1 VSPQFWWYVTRASGI
16 VAWLMLTASVIWGV
30 ILSTKAFPEQRRP
43 AWLLDLHRWLG
54 GLTVSFVAIHL
65 IALVAD
71 SYVHFT
77 LIDLAVPFA
86 SDWKPGAVAL
96 GVIATWLLVAVE
108 VTSLAM
114 RRLPKRVWRA
124 IHLSSYAV
132 FWLASIH
139 AALAGTDRA
148 QRLYQVTA
156 AASIIAVAWAL
167 MYRLA
172 NRRSTVIDVGH
183 SGATATREKLPAA
196 GDD

>member
-1 VSPQFWWYVTRASGI
+1 
-16 VAWLMLTASVIWGV
+16 
-30 ILSTKAFPEQRRP
+30 
-43 AWLLDLHRWLG
+43 
-54 GLTVSFVAIHL
+54 LTVSFVAIHL

-108 VTSLAM
+108 LTSLAM
-114 RRLPKRVWRA
+114 RRLPKRIWRA

-132 FWLASIH
+132 FWLTSIH
-139 AALAGTDRA
+139 AALTGTDRSR
-148 QRLYQVTA
+148 RLYQVTA

-172 NRRSTVIDVGH
+172 NRRATGAPTPSRGPDRAAAGTGR
-183 SGATATREKLPAA
+183 SGAAATWEKLPAA